1 MSVRVD
7 QDGFGYVL
15 GEYRDTVDLDPGPW
29 VDIRTSKGVRDA
41 FLVQV
46 DGTTLAQRERPQPGI
61 GLSPNPTSGTLHMR
75 LHDPFPEADLEVRDI
90 TGRLVLAPGRAL
102 STHAFD
108 VSILAAGTY
117 LLVDRTGT
125 FAGQRFV
132 KEWGVPETS
141 SEVQDPR

>member
-1 MSVRVD
+1 MKASSGSASFAPPASMSVSSVC
-7 QDGFGYVL
+7 
-15 GEYRDTVDLDPGPW
+15 
-29 VDIRTSKGVRDA
+29 
-41 FLVQV
+41 
-46 DGTTLAQRERPQPGI
+46 TLAMLVENDVAAAA
-61 GLSPNPTSGTLHMR
+61 LTAPNPTSGTLHMR